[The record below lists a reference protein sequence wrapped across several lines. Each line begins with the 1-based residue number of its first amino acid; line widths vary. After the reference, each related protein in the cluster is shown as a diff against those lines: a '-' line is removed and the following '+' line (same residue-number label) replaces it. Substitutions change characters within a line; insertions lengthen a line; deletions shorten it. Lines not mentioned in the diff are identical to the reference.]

1 MDLKTYLQK
10 KKILIDKALEELLP
24 PEDEFPTQLH
34 KAMRYCLMASGKRIR
49 PILALAAAEA
59 VGGNPDTI
67 IHEASALELI
77 HTFTLIHDDLPA
89 MDDDDYRR
97 GILTT
102 HKVFGE
108 AMAILAGD
116 ALLTE
121 AFNILS
127 MGFKKGTHQATHIVE
142 IIKVVADASGSK
154 GIVGGQVADLEAEG
168 KMIEEKA
175 VEYIHNHKTGSLI
188 TASVILGG
196 TLAGGSNKEIVHLK
210 QYGESIGLA
219 FQIKDDI
226 LDITGSAAEIGKKPG
241 SDENKKKATYPS
253 IVGLEVAEKRQR
265 DLYQLSLEALESFDS
280 KADHLRE
287 IALYIIERSS

>member
-1 MDLKTYLQK
+1 MDLKTYLQEK
-10 KKILIDKALEELLP
+10 KLLIDRVLDALLP
-24 PEDEFPTQLH
+24 SEDEFPIQLH
-34 KAMRYCLMASGKRIR
+34 QAMRYCLMASGKRIR

-59 VGGNPDTI
+59 VGGKPDRL

-127 MGFKKGTHQATHIVE
+127 MGFKNGKHKATHIVE
-142 IIKVVADASGSK
+142 IIKIVADASGSK

-168 KMIEEKA
+168 KIIEEKA
-175 VEYIHNHKTGSLI
+175 LEYIHNHKTGSLI

-196 TLAGGSNKEIVHLK
+196 TLAGGSEKEIKSLK
-210 QYGESIGLA
+210 EYGESIGLA

-226 LDITGSAAEIGKKPG
+226 LDIMGSAEAIGKKPG

-265 DLYQLSLEALESFDS
+265 DLYKQSLQALQSFDS
-280 KADHLRE
+280 KADRLRE
-287 IALYIIERSS
+287 IALYIIERTS

>member
-1 MDLKTYLQK
+1 MDLKNYLQAN
-10 KKILIDKALEELLP
+10 KIIIDAALDQLLP
-24 PEDEFPTQLH
+24 SEDEFPSQLH

-59 VGGNPDTI
+59 VGGNPEAI
-67 IHEASALELI
+67 IPESCALELI

-102 HKVFGE
+102 HKVYGE

-121 AFNILS
+121 AFNILAL
-127 MGFKKGTHQATHIVE
+127 GFKRGAHKADHIVE

-154 GIVGGQVADLEAEG
+154 GIVGGQVADLESEG
-168 KMIEEKA
+168 KLIEETTL
-175 VEYIHNHKTGSLI
+175 EYIHNHKTGSLI

-196 TLAGGSNKEIVHLK
+196 TLAGGSEEEIIHLEN
-210 QYGESIGLA
+210 YGNSIGLA

-226 LDITGSAAEIGKKPG
+226 LDIKGSSEEIGKKPG
-241 SDENKKKATYPS
+241 SDENKDKATYPR
-253 IVGLEVAEKRQR
+253 ILGLDEAEKRQWH
-265 DLYQLSLEALESFDS
+265 LYLQSLDCLKSFDT
-280 KADHLRE
+280 KADRLRE
-287 IALYIIERSS
+287 IGLYIIERTS

>member
-1 MDLKTYLQK
+1 MDLKNYLK
-10 KKILIDKALEELLP
+10 TNKITIDAALEQLLP
-24 PEDEFPTQLH
+24 PEDEFPNQLH

-59 VGGNPDTI
+59 VGGDPKAI
-67 IHEASALELI
+67 IHESCALELI

-127 MGFKKGTHQATHIVE
+127 LGFKRGAHKADQILE

-154 GIVGGQVADLEAEG
+154 GIVGGQVADLESEG
-168 KMIEEKA
+168 KVIEEKA
-175 VEYIHNHKTGSLI
+175 LEYIHNHKTGSLI
-188 TASVILGG
+188 AASVILGG
-196 TLAGGSNKEIVHLK
+196 TLGGGSEEEIKHLK
-210 QYGESIGLA
+210 HYGESIGLA

-226 LDITGSAAEIGKKPG
+226 LDIKGSAEEIGKKTG
-241 SDENKKKATYPS
+241 SDENKSKATYPR
-253 IVGLEVAEKRQR
+253 IVGIDEAEKRQWE
-265 DLYQLSLEALESFDS
+265 LYLEALDSLKPFDA
-280 KADHLRE
+280 KADSLRE
-287 IALYIIERSS
+287 IGLYIIERTS

>member
-1 MDLKTYLQK
+1 MDLQKYLQEK
-10 KKILIDKALEELLP
+10 KLAIDNALDKLLP
-24 PEDEFPTQLH
+24 SEDEFPTQLH
-34 KAMRYCLMASGKRIR
+34 KAMRYCLLASGKRIR

-59 VGGNPDTI
+59 VGGNPETI

-127 MGFKKGTHQATHIVE
+127 LGFIKGVHKSDHILQ

-154 GIVGGQVADLEAEG
+154 GIVGG
-168 KMIEEKA
+168 
-175 VEYIHNHKTGSLI
+175 TGS
-188 TASVILGG
+188 
-196 TLAGGSNKEIVHLK
+196 
-210 QYGESIGLA
+210 
-219 FQIKDDI
+219 
-226 LDITGSAAEIGKKPG
+226 
-241 SDENKKKATYPS
+241 
-253 IVGLEVAEKRQR
+253 
-265 DLYQLSLEALESFDS
+265 
-280 KADHLRE
+280 
-287 IALYIIERSS
+287 

>member
-1 MDLKTYLQK
+1 MNLKNYLQD

-24 PEDEFPTQLH
+24 SEDEFPSQLH

-59 VGGNPDTI
+59 VGGNSDKI

-127 MGFKKGTHQATHIVE
+127 MGFKKGNHNATHIVE
-142 IIKVVADASGSK
+142 IIKIVADASGSK

-168 KMIEEKA
+168 KIIEEKA
-175 VEYIHNHKTGSLI
+175 LEYIHNHKTGSLI

-196 TLAGGSNKEIVHLK
+196 TLAGGSNKEIKHLR

-226 LDITGSAAEIGKKPG
+226 LDITGSAEEIGKKPG

-253 IVGLEVAEKRQR
+253 MLGLELAEKRQG
-265 DLYQLSLEALESFDS
+265 DLYQQSLEALKSFDG
-280 KADHLRE
+280 KAARLRE
-287 IALYIIERSS
+287 IALYIIERTS

>member
-1 MDLKTYLQK
+1 MDLKTYLQEK
-10 KKILIDKALEELLP
+10 KLLIDKALEELLP
-24 PEDEFPTQLH
+24 SEDEFPAQLH

-59 VGGNPDTI
+59 VGGDPDTI

-127 MGFKKGTHQATHIVE
+127 MGFKKGKHKATHIVE
-142 IIKVVADASGSK
+142 IIKIVADASGSK

-168 KMIEEKA
+168 KIIDEKA
-175 VEYIHNHKTGSLI
+175 LEYIHNHKTGSLI

-196 TLAGGSNKEIVHLK
+196 TLAGGSNKEIKHLK
-210 QYGESIGLA
+210 QYGASIGLA

-226 LDITGSAAEIGKKPG
+226 LDITGSAEEIGKKPG
-241 SDENKKKATYPS
+241 SDQNKNKATYPS
-253 IVGLEVAEKRQR
+253 ILGLEAAEKRQR
-265 DLYQLSLEALESFDS
+265 DLCQLSLEALKSFDS
-280 KADHLRE
+280 RADRLRE
-287 IALYIIERSS
+287 IALYIIERNS